1 MKSGGPRPEEDSFI
15 VPKVSYTRI
24 ALSGALWLALAKA
37 INVVTKL
44 AAVAILARLI
54 SPSAFGLFAAAGLL
68 VSLAST
74 LSEETFALP
83 LVQRET
89 ITPSHVQTVFW
100 ISAGTS
106 MLMMGLVVL
115 AAPSAERFFG
125 FDGLHLI
132 VLGLAPVLVFK
143 AIASV
148 GMATL
153 QRAHRFATITI
164 AVVTAQ
170 VAGYVIPAIVLAVQG
185 FGIWSLVCGQVL
197 ASVLEAVLACLLGR
211 CPMRLALDIAA
222 LKQSLRLGGF
232 LTVARLANWLALQI
246 DNIVVGRVL
255 GAEALGLYTRSYN
268 LLAVATQVLGD
279 PAFRALLPAFSR
291 MQQDRARLEAGFKRG
306 LGIAIPIYAFA
317 SGIAILHG
325 EALIRLILGYRWLDA
340 VVPLQLLFFAFAAR
354 SGYKFTESVLLAT
367 GQFGQTAIRQFIYF
381 ALIGIAAFVGSRFG
395 VSGVAAGVS
404 LALWIFYA
412 ASLRWVHNTIGVGWR
427 WLFLLH
433 VRAFALAALGAS
445 LDIAVQASLSPSGYW
460 LAQVISGASFCSFC
474 IAVTMAGPIWLVG
487 SEVRGM
493 RRRLV
498 QELSRRLFRFG

>member
-1 MKSGGPRPEEDSFI
+1 MLLEEGRLKDNEKRQAEIRGRFLHRPQGFI
-15 VPKVSYTRI
+15 HTDCLVRCS
-24 ALSGALWLALAKA
+24 LAGLGEA

-54 SPSAFGLFAAAGLL
+54 SPSEFGMFAAAGLL

-89 ITPSHVQTVFW
+89 ITPSHVQSVFW

-115 AAPSAERFFG
+115 TAPSAERFFG

-153 QRAHRFATITI
+153 RRAHRFATITI

-197 ASVLEAVLACLLGR
+197 ASVLEALLACLLGR

-222 LKQSLRLGGF
+222 VKQSLRLGGF
-232 LTVARLANWLALQI
+232 LTVARLANWLALQV

-255 GAEALGLYTRSYN
+255 GAEALGLYIRSN
-268 LLAVATQVLGD
+268 LLAVATQV
-279 PAFRALLPAFSR
+279 
-291 MQQDRARLEAGFKRG
+291 
-306 LGIAIPIYAFA
+306 
-317 SGIAILHG
+317 
-325 EALIRLILGYRWLDA
+325 
-340 VVPLQLLFFAFAAR
+340 
-354 SGYKFTESVLLAT
+354 
-367 GQFGQTAIRQFIYF
+367 QTAAKAGSY
-381 ALIGIAAFVGSRFG
+381 LIEDWEGRTCDD
-395 VSGVAAGVS
+395 
-404 LALWIFYA
+404 
-412 ASLRWVHNTIGVGWR
+412 R
-427 WLFLLH
+427 
-433 VRAFALAALGAS
+433 RA
-445 LDIAVQASLSPSGYW
+445 
-460 LAQVISGASFCSFC
+460 
-474 IAVTMAGPIWLVG
+474 
-487 SEVRGM
+487 
-493 RRRLV
+493 
-498 QELSRRLFRFG
+498 